1 MARVLPWTIDHAP
14 PPKRQRTLQ
23 TPRAD
28 VEKASS
34 PAQNEVPHD
43 EHDTPDRGRR
53 SNATLKRT
61 TNLRTPSS
69 SPTRAPPSTELMHE
83 GYEADDIYI
92 MVEDE
97 FYTVAQ
103 TYTAHLHLAE
113 YKRLVKQAREAPPKA
128 LPEPKSPMSRQAKQR
143 LKSDALQLKQKDALQ
158 KVLGSTMEAEEE
170 EEEDK
175 VADLWSG
182 TSLAP
187 LMAGGNQ
194 EKTSLLGLE
203 RMSSNTKAGMGFVR
217 PPGGSGSSG
226 RDLGHGDLARA
237 ATTSGTSSARAR
249 EKGPSFADAIS
260 STGKTNSSRM
270 SSARRPDVLADGIS
284 EPLRVRSVSS
294 EVQAE
299 NDHETSVPSRNDSG
313 IRRPRPT
320 PKANG
325 SFLKRKLDKEQEK
338 RSRLEEIP
346 MFII

>member
-1 MARVLPWTIDHAP
+1 
-14 PPKRQRTLQ
+14 
-23 TPRAD
+23 
-28 VEKASS
+28 
-34 PAQNEVPHD
+34 
-43 EHDTPDRGRR
+43 
-53 SNATLKRT
+53 
-61 TNLRTPSS
+61 
-69 SPTRAPPSTELMHE
+69 MHE
-83 GYEADDIYI
+83 GYDADDIYI

-143 LKSDALQLKQKDALQ
+143 LKSDALQLKQKDTLQ
-158 KVLGSTMEAEEE
+158 KVLGSTSMETEEEEE

-226 RDLGHGDLARA
+226 RALGHGDLARA

-270 SSARRPDVLADGIS
+270 SSARRPDVLADGRS
-284 EPLRVRSVSS
+284 EPLRVRDVSS
-294 EVQAE
+294 EVQAQ
-299 NDHETSVPSRNDSG
+299 NDHETTAPSWDDSG

>member
-1 MARVLPWTIDHAP
+1 
-14 PPKRQRTLQ
+14 
-23 TPRAD
+23 
-28 VEKASS
+28 
-34 PAQNEVPHD
+34 
-43 EHDTPDRGRR
+43 
-53 SNATLKRT
+53 
-61 TNLRTPSS
+61 
-69 SPTRAPPSTELMHE
+69 MHE
-83 GYEADDIYI
+83 GYDADDIYI

-143 LKSDALQLKQKDALQ
+143 LKSDALQLKQKEALQ
-158 KVLGSTMEAEEE
+158 KVLGSTSMEAEEE

-217 PPGGSGSSG
+217 SPGGSGSSG
-226 RDLGHGDLARA
+226 RALGHGDFARVG
-237 ATTSGTSSARAR
+237 TTSGTSSARAR
-249 EKGPSFADAIS
+249 EKGSSFADAIS

-270 SSARRPDVLADGIS
+270 SSARRPDVLADGRS

-294 EVQAE
+294 EVQGE
-299 NDHETSVPSRNDSG
+299 NDHETTAPGRNDSG
-313 IRRPRPT
+313 IRRPQPT

>member
-1 MARVLPWTIDHAP
+1 
-14 PPKRQRTLQ
+14 
-23 TPRAD
+23 
-28 VEKASS
+28 
-34 PAQNEVPHD
+34 
-43 EHDTPDRGRR
+43 
-53 SNATLKRT
+53 
-61 TNLRTPSS
+61 
-69 SPTRAPPSTELMHE
+69 MHE
-83 GYEADDIYI
+83 GYDADDIYI

-143 LKSDALQLKQKDALQ
+143 LKSDALQLKQKDTLQ
-158 KVLGSTMEAEEE
+158 SLGLASMEE

-175 VADLWSG
+175 VPDLWSG

-203 RMSSNTKAGMGFVR
+203 RMASNTKAGMGFIR
-217 PPGGSGSSG
+217 PSSSDSSG
-226 RDLGHGDLARA
+226 RDLGHDDLTRVAP
-237 ATTSGTSSARAR
+237 TTSGTSSARV
-249 EKGPSFADAIS
+249 KGHSFADAIS
-260 STGKTNSSRM
+260 STGKTNSSLT
-270 SSARRPDVLADGIS
+270 SARRPDVLADRRS

-294 EVQAE
+294 EAQ
-299 NDHETSVPSRNDSG
+299 NDHETKTTAPSRNDSG
-313 IRRPRPT
+313 IRRHRPT

-338 RSRLEEIP
+338 KSRLEEIP

>member
-1 MARVLPWTIDHAP
+1 
-14 PPKRQRTLQ
+14 
-23 TPRAD
+23 
-28 VEKASS
+28 
-34 PAQNEVPHD
+34 
-43 EHDTPDRGRR
+43 
-53 SNATLKRT
+53 
-61 TNLRTPSS
+61 
-69 SPTRAPPSTELMHE
+69 MHE
-83 GYEADDIYI
+83 GYDADDIYI

-158 KVLGSTMEAEEE
+158 KVLGSTSMEAEEE

-217 PPGGSGSSG
+217 SPGGNGSSG
-226 RDLGHGDLARA
+226 RALGHGDLARA
-237 ATTSGTSSARAR
+237 ATTSGTSSAWAR
-249 EKGPSFADAIS
+249 EKGSSFADAIS
-260 STGKTNSSRM
+260 SIGKRNGSRM
-270 SSARRPDVLADGIS
+270 SSARRPDVLADGRS

-294 EVQAE
+294 EVQAQ
-299 NDHETSVPSRNDSG
+299 NDHETTAPSRDDSG

-346 MFII
+346 MFVI

>member
-1 MARVLPWTIDHAP
+1 
-14 PPKRQRTLQ
+14 
-23 TPRAD
+23 
-28 VEKASS
+28 
-34 PAQNEVPHD
+34 
-43 EHDTPDRGRR
+43 
-53 SNATLKRT
+53 
-61 TNLRTPSS
+61 
-69 SPTRAPPSTELMHE
+69 MHE
-83 GYEADDIYI
+83 GYDADDIYI

-97 FYTVAQ
+97 FYRVAQ

-143 LKSDALQLKQKDALQ
+143 LKSDALQVKQKDTLQ
-158 KVLGSTMEAEEE
+158 KVLGLTSMEEEE

-203 RMSSNTKAGMGFVR
+203 RMSSNTKAGMGFIR
-217 PPGGSGSSG
+217 PSSSGSSG
-226 RDLGHGDLARA
+226 KDLEHDDLTRA
-237 ATTSGTSSARAR
+237 ATTSGTSSAR
-249 EKGPSFADAIS
+249 EKGHSFADAIP
-260 STGKTNSSRM
+260 STGNTNSSM
-270 SSARRPDVLADGIS
+270 SSARRREVLADRRS

-294 EVQAE
+294 EAQ
-299 NDHETSVPSRNDSG
+299 NDRETTAPSRNDSG

-338 RSRLEEIP
+338 KSRLEEIP